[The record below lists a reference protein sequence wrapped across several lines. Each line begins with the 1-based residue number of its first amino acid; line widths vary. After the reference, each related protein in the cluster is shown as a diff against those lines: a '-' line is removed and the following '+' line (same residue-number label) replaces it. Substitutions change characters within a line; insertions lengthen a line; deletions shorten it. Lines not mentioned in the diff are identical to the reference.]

1 MGGIDRLT
9 AAKIFQES
17 LSQFEETLPALPRSE
32 PEAET
37 IAEQDEQD
45 GISPPTPQPPASREE
60 QLAIIADAIADLEEF
75 LNSHK
80 NQKLPGLAAPEETP

>member
-37 IAEQDEQD
+37 IAEQD